1 MAYCWLRAISMATG
15 DFNRDGKMDVAFF
28 GLLANG
34 ADVSVLFGTG
44 GGVLNQTPQYFEGAM
59 GKGVVLDVNGD
70 GAPDIAGTT
79 TIGVSRLLNTG
90 HK

>member
-1 MAYCWLRAISMATG
+1 MI
-15 DFNRDGKMDVAFF
+15 
-28 GLLANG
+28 
-34 ADVSVLFGTG
+34 ADENSVGSGNMPTSSR
-44 GGVLNQTPQYFEGAM
+44 GGVLNKTPQYYQGAM